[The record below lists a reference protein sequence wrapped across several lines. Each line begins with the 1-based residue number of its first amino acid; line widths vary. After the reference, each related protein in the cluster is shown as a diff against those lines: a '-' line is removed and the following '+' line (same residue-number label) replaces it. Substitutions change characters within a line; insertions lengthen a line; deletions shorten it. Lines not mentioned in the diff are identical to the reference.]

1 MKDLIKRL
9 LCGMTS
15 VALAFGTL
23 SAQAD
28 DDDDVEDVIVV
39 TAPYDPLWLYGFG
52 IFVGGGGLGGGAPE
66 TGPRTHD
73 TFCHSEEAQDSAE
86 CQEDEDD

>member
-9 LCGMTS
+9 LCGTTL

-28 DDDDVEDVIVV
+28 DDDEVEDVIVV
-39 TAPYDPLWLYGFG
+39 TAPYDPLGLYGFG
-52 IFVGGGGLGGGAPE
+52 IFIVGGLSGGAPE

-73 TFCHSEEAQDSAE
+73 TFCSSEEDQDSAE

>member
-1 MKDLIKRL
+1 MKDSIKQL
-9 LCGMTS
+9 LCGMTL

-28 DDDDVEDVIVV
+28 DDEVEEMTV

-52 IFVGGGGLGGGAPE
+52 IFVGGNLGGGAPE
-66 TGPRTHD
+66 TGPRTHE
-73 TFCHSEEAQDSAE
+73 TFCGSEEDQDSPE